1 MNAKLF
7 LLGICTSGILAS
19 CGLTMSENIVQGESQ
34 TVNGAGVRT
43 WARVG
48 SDGQIVQAGITVPM
62 ATIQNGPT
70 SGPPVVAQIDFPA
83 AVQQTTFLQHVG
95 FDWNP
100 HGHEPEGRYNTP
112 HFDLHFH
119 GISKAQANSIDCT
132 DMTQINP
139 ADVPQGWA
147 PPVPPGVPPQAVC
160 VPTMGF
166 HSLPFSEFSGPGQ
179 IKSGLFDK
187 VMIAG
192 SYGGKYIFLEP
203 MVTQQVLLTRENFSL
218 PVPMP
223 SNLGRTT
230 RYPTT
235 FNAVYDPVLN
245 AYQFILGDF
254 QTVQ

>member
-1 MNAKLF
+1 MNTKFF
-7 LLGICTSGILAS
+7 LLGFCISAALSS
-19 CGLTMSENIVQGESQ
+19 CGLIMSDTVVQGEVQ
-34 TVNGAGVRT
+34 TVNGAAVRT
-43 WARVG
+43 WAKI
-48 SDGQIVQAGITVPM
+48 SSNGQVTQTGITLPM
-62 ATIQNGPT
+62 ATIQNGPV
-70 SGPPVVAQIDFPA
+70 SGAPVVAQIDFPA

-95 FDWNP
+95 LDWNP

-119 GISKAQANSIDCT
+119 GISKAEATSIDCK
-132 DMTQINP
+132 DMTQINQ

-166 HSLPFSEFSGPGQ
+166 HSVPLSEFSAPGQ
-179 IKSGLFDK
+179 FKPGLFDK

-192 SYGGKYIFLEP
+192 SYWGKFIFLEP
-203 MVTQQVLLTRENFSL
+203 MVTQQLLLSKQNFSL

-223 SNLGRTT
+223 TNLGRTT

-235 FNAVYDPVLN
+235 FNAVYDPALN